1 MIYDPPTRDQ
11 DGCYIVRVKS
21 DENKKCLFQLRN
33 VSVRDLGQEVEIKSS
48 KFDTIKAVDGENLNI
63 ASERS
68 KDWFKKEMS
77 QETLKTFYQPSFTKN
92 IMNADK
98 IGASRVFN
106 PERESIPFEIISEA
120 KTCDVL
126 LEFAGI
132 WFAKKTFGPMW
143 NVVQIKLVKPTP
155 EPEPE
160 PEAEPEPEPEQEE
173 EYPEECIIDDE
184 E

>member
-1 MIYDPPTRDQ
+1 MIYEAPTRDQ
-11 DGCYIVRVKS
+11 DGCYIVKVKT

-33 VSVRDLGQEVEIKSS
+33 VSVRDLGQEIEMKSS
-48 KFDTIKAVDGENLNI
+48 KLDTIKEVDQENLNV
-63 ASERS
+63 ATERS
-68 KDWFKKEMS
+68 KEWFNKELS
-77 QETLKTFYQPSFTKN
+77 QETLKTFYTPSFVKN
-92 IMNADK
+92 VMTADK
-98 IGASRVFN
+98 ISATRVFN
-106 PERESIPFEIISEA
+106 PERESIPFEIISEP
-120 KTCDVL
+120 KSCDVL

-132 WFAKKTFGPMW
+132 WFAKKTFGPIW

-160 PEAEPEPEPEQEE
+160 PEPEPQE